1 MGVGQQKVQNRL
13 RIDYCSSDVVAL
25 AAMQGD
31 VTAHGAVYRWQTCYN
46 ATQLGKQGTIEVI
59 ITEL

>member
-1 MGVGQQKVQNRL
+1 MGQQKVQNRL

-31 VTAHGAVYRWQTCYN
+31 VTAPVADALQRNST
-46 ATQLGKQGTIEVI
+46 GKTRHDRSHQY
-59 ITEL
+59 